1 MTGRLAPSLQRTPRL
16 RLTAAEAG
24 SFGACNAL
32 RLFVVVGAVLVAS
45 ISVEAAVQKTVV
57 VTWHYEAPEM
67 AEPRFNSTGSRT
79 IPLEMK
85 GACAGIEGV
94 RLQAFQY
101 IEGSSLST
109 DRNPVRN
116 TAQGMVAYLAHPA
129 APATPRLTITIE
141 SGRDDWAGQDTFV
154 VPRLGAEQWRRLPAE
169 AGWVFQRDGMVL
181 PEFWNKVVLKC
192 E

>member
-1 MTGRLAPSLQRTPRL
+1 MTQQYTTSNLQPEPRAPLKAP
-16 RLTAAEAG
+16 
-24 SFGACNAL
+24 FGAFRAL
-32 RLFVVVGAVLVAS
+32 RLLIVAGAGFVAV

-57 VTWHYEAPEM
+57 VTWHYEAPEI
-67 AEPRFNSTGSRT
+67 AEPLFNSTGSRT

-116 TAQGMVAYLAHPA
+116 TAQGMVAYFAHPA
-129 APATPRLTITIE
+129 ATATPRLAITIE
-141 SGRDDWAGQDTFV
+141 LGKDDWVGRDTFV
-154 VPRLGAEQWRRLPAE
+154 IPRLSPEQWTRLPAE

-181 PEFWNKVVLKC
+181 PQFWNRVILKC
-192 E
+192 D